1 MGNQQTYKYTIPV
14 FVTLLP
20 DPSVY
25 YPPGKKVYCVEP
37 TKLHKIINVVNI
49 EKRNDFNKLPISR
62 RSLELRKRVDDNIT
76 LDAPADNYQW
86 LGSYPINSQVQATVL
101 LMPPEL
107 VVKVQEQ
114 LGNEKYFCA
123 LDENLKKILT
133 GKAQEGFYYH
143 LGWSWSTESY
153 DRNIQIFDQSEE
165 EKKN

>member
-1 MGNQQTYKYTIPV
+1 MGNQQTSEYTIPV

-20 DPSVY
+20 DPAVY

-37 TKLHKIINVVNI
+37 AKLHEIINGIKI
-49 EKRNDFNKLPISR
+49 EKRDDFNKLPISQ
-62 RSLELRKRVDDNIT
+62 RSLELRKRVDDHIT

-86 LGSYPINSQVQATVL
+86 LGNYPINSQVQATVL

-107 VVKVQEQ
+107 VVKVNEQ
-114 LGNEKYFCA
+114 LRNEKYFCA

-153 DRNIQIFDQSEE
+153 NRNIQILTNQNL
-165 EKKN
+165 KKN